1 MPEGSSFSPD
11 ETDIPK
17 GLISGPFNQWPVGHE
32 PFVSYEGLE
41 QLHQFLFVLGI
52 THVLY
57 SCLTVNL
64 AMSKLAQMG
73 KSYHSCSGWKSAR
86 KEKQGDKAADNLC
99 FSSCFTSMEQESN
112 THLDGDISS
121 TLYSFIS
128 LIFIC
133 KLAFSS
139 SWLIICGVN
148 LQLCFLRQFRSS
160 IKKIRLP
167 CTPSGFHH
175 CKFFIY

>member
-1 MPEGSSFSPD
+1 WLKKTRRNALFASLEKIKEGSSFSPD

-64 AMSKLAQMG
+64 AMSKIY
-73 KSYHSCSGWKSAR
+73 SWRRWENHTTV
-86 KEKQGDKAADNLC
+86 AAD
-99 FSSCFTSMEQESN
+99 
-112 THLDGDISS
+112 G
-121 TLYSFIS
+121 
-128 LIFIC
+128 
-133 KLAFSS
+133 
-139 SWLIICGVN
+139 N
-148 LQLCFLRQFRSS
+148 LQGKRNKVIRRQITFVFHHASHPWSRNPILIWMLCFLRQFRSS

-175 CKFFIY
+175 